1 MSKREEFITV
11 VNTLKAL
18 SSTITSEQRNALLQ
32 QAVQQYDISIDEAN
46 EILKATGLIVG
57 ERINY
62 FEVLG
67 FSLEELQN
75 ESENNIA
82 IQVDAAHKK
91 QYSESL
97 RAGGLPRRD
106 GRTQEQWRTLLN
118 QARDTLKD
126 PQKRQ
131 QYLTT
136 LLFQEDLSKI
146 PLHDTSSPEN
156 RHHDSE
162 PATVSPPEDALLPK
176 PSSVDSA
183 QVVPTPNASGDM
195 MLIPAGEFQMG
206 SNNGKAD
213 NSERPLHNVY
223 VDAFYM
229 DKHLVTNAQY
239 MEFVTANPQWHKSSK
254 WYEWGK
260 KQKTSIAKRYHDG
273 DYLKHWHEN
282 IYPDEKADHPVTW
295 VSWYAAM
302 AYARWIGK
310 RLPTEAE
317 WEKAARGGLTEQEYP
332 GGNSIDFSQANY
344 NSSVGDTTPVGEYP
358 ANGYGLYDM
367 AGNAWEWCLDTYD
380 ADFYTHSPHRNPIS
394 GANTDESVTNE
405 LTNNTSFRVLRG
417 GSWLDSQQYV
427 RSAFRYKINPTLTL
441 ARIGFRCVKAVTS

>member
-18 SSTITSEQRNALLQ
+18 SLTITSEQRKALLQ
-32 QAVQQYDISIDEAN
+32 QAVQQYDLSADEAN
-46 EILKATGLIVG
+46 EILKASGLIVG
-57 ERINY
+57 EKINY

-67 FSLEELQN
+67 FSLQELQN
-75 ESENNIA
+75 QNEKTIA

-136 LLFQEDLSKI
+136 FLFQEDLSKI
-146 PLHDTSSPEN
+146 PSHDTSNPED
-156 RHHDSE
+156 RYHDSE
-162 PATVSPPEDALLPK
+162 PATVSLPENILLPK

-183 QVVPTPNASGDM
+183 KVVPTPNASGDM

-206 SNNGKAD
+206 SNNSKAD
-213 NSERPLHNVY
+213 NGEKPLHNVY

-273 DYLKHWHEN
+273 DYLKHWHEH
-282 IYPDEKADHPVTW
+282 IYPKEKADHPVTW

-302 AYARWIGK
+302 AYARWVGK

-332 GGNSIDFSQANY
+332 WGNTIDFSQANY

-358 ANGYGLYDM
+358 ANGYGLHDM

-417 GSWLDSQQYV
+417 GSWLDSPQYI

-441 ARIGFRCVKAVTS
+441 ARIGFRCVQAVTI

>member
-1 MSKREEFITV
+1 
-11 VNTLKAL
+11 
-18 SSTITSEQRNALLQ
+18 
-32 QAVQQYDISIDEAN
+32 
-46 EILKATGLIVG
+46 
-57 ERINY
+57 
-62 FEVLG
+62 
-67 FSLEELQN
+67 
-75 ESENNIA
+75 
-82 IQVDAAHKK
+82 
-91 QYSESL
+91 
-97 RAGGLPRRD
+97 
-106 GRTQEQWRTLLN
+106 
-118 QARDTLKD
+118 
-126 PQKRQ
+126 
-131 QYLTT
+131 
-136 LLFQEDLSKI
+136 
-146 PLHDTSSPEN
+146 
-156 RHHDSE
+156 
-162 PATVSPPEDALLPK
+162 
-176 PSSVDSA
+176 
-183 QVVPTPNASGDM
+183 

-206 SNNGKAD
+206 SNNSKAD
-213 NSERPLHNVY
+213 NGEKPLHNVY

-273 DYLKHWHEN
+273 DYLKHWHEH
-282 IYPDEKADHPVTW
+282 IYPKEKADHPVTW

-302 AYARWIGK
+302 AYARWVGK

-332 GGNSIDFSQANY
+332 WGNTIDFSQANY

-358 ANGYGLYDM
+358 ANGYGLHDM

-417 GSWLDSQQYV
+417 GSWLDSPQYI

-441 ARIGFRCVKAVTS
+441 ARIGFRCVQAVTI

>member
-18 SSTITSEQRNALLQ
+18 SSTITSEQRKALLQ
-32 QAVQQYDISIDEAN
+32 QAVQQYDLSVDDASEM
-46 EILKATGLIVG
+46 LKASRLIVG
-57 ERINY
+57 DQINY

-67 FSLEELQN
+67 LSIKELENQ
-75 ESENNIA
+75 SEKTIA
-82 IQVDAAHKK
+82 TQVDAAHKK

-106 GRTQEQWRTLLN
+106 GKTQEQWRTLLN
-118 QARDTLKD
+118 QARDTLKN

-131 QYLTT
+131 KYLTT

-146 PLHDTSSPEN
+146 STYDALNSADG
-156 RHHDSE
+156 HDSKTL
-162 PATVSPPEDALLPK
+162 TVNTPETILVPK
-176 PSSVDSA
+176 PSSVDSS

-206 SNNGKAD
+206 SNNEKAD
-213 NSERPLHNVY
+213 NGEKPLHTVY
-223 VDAFYM
+223 VNAFYM
-229 DKHLVTNAQY
+229 DKYLVTNAQY
-239 MEFVTANPQWHKSSK
+239 MEFVNANPQWHKPSK

-282 IYPDEKADHPVTW
+282 IYPQEKADHPVTW
-295 VSWYAAM
+295 ISWYAAM
-302 AYARWIGK
+302 AYSQWVGK

-317 WEKAARGGLTEQEYP
+317 WEKAARGGLTEQEYSW
-332 GGNSIDFSQANY
+332 GNSIDSSKANY
-344 NSSVGDTTPVGEYP
+344 NSSVGDTTSVGQYP

-367 AGNAWEWCLDTYD
+367 TGNAWEWCLDTYD
-380 ADFYTHSPHRNPIS
+380 EDFYTHSPHHNPIS
-394 GANTDESVTNE
+394 GASTDESIANK
-405 LTNNTSFRVLRG
+405 LTDETVFRVLRG
-417 GSWLDSQQYV
+417 GSWLDSPQYI

-441 ARIGFRCVKAVTS
+441 ARIGFRCVKVVTS